1 MTDQDAVGSVVSRDG
16 TRIAFSRYGSG
27 APVVLAGGAFT
38 DRLGLAPLARALAPH
53 FTVYAY
59 DRRGRG
65 DSGDT
70 APYAVNREVEDLA
83 ALIGEAG
90 QAACLFGHSSGATLA
105 LLAAANG
112 LPVRRL
118 GLYEPPF
125 IVDGSRTRPPP
136 DLASRLTA
144 LAVAGREG
152 EALEFWLTH
161 TAGVPADG
169 LAELRDSPSQAALA
183 AMVHTAA
190 YDATIMAEYMTG
202 RPLPP
207 EWAALV
213 TVPALVMAGEES
225 GDWARKSVRALTDL
239 LPAARLRS
247 FPGAGPGLPL
257 DALVLVLH
265 EFFAAG

>member
-1 MTDQDAVGSVVSRDG
+1 MTDQDTAGSVVSRDG
-16 TRIAFSRYGSG
+16 TRICFDRYGSG
-27 APVVLAGGAFT
+27 APVVLVGGAFT
-38 DRLGLAPLARALAPH
+38 DRLGLTPLAEALAPR

-83 ALIGEAG
+83 AVIGEAG

-152 EALEFWLTH
+152 EALEYWLAH

-169 LAELRDSPSQAALA
+169 FAELRDSPSWAALA

-190 YDATIMAEYMTG
+190 YDATIMADYMTG
-202 RPLPP
+202 GPLPP
-207 EWAALV
+207 EWADLV
-213 TVPALVMAGEES
+213 TVPALVMAGDES
-225 GDWARKSVRALTDL
+225 GDWARNSVRALTGL
-239 LPAARLRS
+239 LPSARLRT
-247 FPGAGPGLPL
+247 FPAAGHGLPL
-257 DALVLVLH
+257 DALVPVLH
-265 EFFAAG
+265 EFFAAA